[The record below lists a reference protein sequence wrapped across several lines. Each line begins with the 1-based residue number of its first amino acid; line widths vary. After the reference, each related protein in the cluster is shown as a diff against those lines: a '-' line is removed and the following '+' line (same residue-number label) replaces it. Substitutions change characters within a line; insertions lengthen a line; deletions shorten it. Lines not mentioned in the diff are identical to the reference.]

1 MSYATAYVD
10 GLLNKQAV
18 DNLTGFF
25 DTLIQM
31 DQAQNL
37 KERPYSELLEEHYRY
52 GPRGSIVFD
61 SGPTYT
67 RQELI
72 KLKHIDDATKIQI
85 HNIKRIFKGGEIL

>member
-10 GLLNKQAV
+10 GLLNKQAL

-31 DQAQNL
+31 DQSQQL
-37 KERPYSELLEEHYRY
+37 KQRPYSELLEEHYRH
-52 GPRGSIVFD
+52 GPRGSIIFA

-67 RQELI
+67 RQELA
-72 KLKHIDDATKIQI
+72 KLKGMDDADKVQI

>member
-10 GLLNKQAV
+10 GLIQRPAL
-18 DNLTGFF
+18 DLTSY
-25 DTLIQM
+25 IARRQPV
-31 DQAQNL
+31 Q
-37 KERPYSELLEEHYRY
+37 RPYSELLEEHYRY
-52 GPRGSIVFD
+52 GPRGSIIFD

-72 KLKHIDDATKIQI
+72 KLKHTDDATKIQI